1 MSRQRLV
8 LANAIWLA
16 AVIMT
21 MAGLALLGPVPGIVA
36 GLALSGLAAT
46 ASWQLL
52 ARAQAQMAIRHD
64 RLAAALERAQVE
76 RDLIA
81 AGIARLTQPVLV
93 ASPEGDVLAVSA
105 ALQALEPTLAP
116 GARAGALIAA
126 RGQVTVGSQRFEAR
140 SSSAAGCEVVEL
152 LPAGSFIAA
161 ADLDAL
167 SQALIGG
174 QTGFRLK
181 GSTPAFAALNEGLAA
196 IDRGVGGIARL
207 LEGEDI
213 GPQRGNGGLDALA
226 NGVRDAL
233 LMLDGAREEEAQ
245 ARAAAEGRLRRVGE
259 LVEAYHVQARRL
271 ASLAEDARQEA
282 GRAGASVVA
291 GQQAA
296 QRARAAG
303 EEVRNLAGS
312 ADQAARHAFAAVGGV
327 DAVTAEIA
335 RMVASIEDVSFR
347 TNLLALNAAVEA
359 ARAGEKGA
367 GFAVVA
373 EEVRTLA
380 QVANRSA
387 KEIRSLVGRGKEQSG
402 QSVAQT
408 EQLQKM
414 IAGIEA
420 HLRNLGNETDTIAL
434 VLDEGSS
441 ALRRLEDQVDQVG
454 DAAGRTLD
462 AARPGGG

>member
-1 MSRQRLV
+1 
-8 LANAIWLA
+8 
-16 AVIMT
+16 
-21 MAGLALLGPVPGIVA
+21 
-36 GLALSGLAAT
+36 
-46 ASWQLL
+46 
-52 ARAQAQMAIRHD
+52 
-64 RLAAALERAQVE
+64 
-76 RDLIA
+76 
-81 AGIARLTQPVLV
+81 
-93 ASPEGDVLAVSA
+93 
-105 ALQALEPTLAP
+105 
-116 GARAGALIAA
+116 
-126 RGQVTVGSQRFEAR
+126 
-140 SSSAAGCEVVEL
+140 
-152 LPAGSFIAA
+152 
-161 ADLDAL
+161 
-167 SQALIGG
+167 
-174 QTGFRLK
+174 
-181 GSTPAFAALNEGLAA
+181 
-196 IDRGVGGIARL
+196 
-207 LEGEDI
+207 
-213 GPQRGNGGLDALA
+213 
-226 NGVRDAL
+226 
-233 LMLDGAREEEAQ
+233 
-245 ARAAAEGRLRRVGE
+245 
-259 LVEAYHVQARRL
+259 
-271 ASLAEDARQEA
+271 
-282 GRAGASVVA
+282 
-291 GQQAA
+291 
-296 QRARAAG
+296 
-303 EEVRNLAGS
+303 
-312 ADQAARHAFAAVGGV
+312 VGGV